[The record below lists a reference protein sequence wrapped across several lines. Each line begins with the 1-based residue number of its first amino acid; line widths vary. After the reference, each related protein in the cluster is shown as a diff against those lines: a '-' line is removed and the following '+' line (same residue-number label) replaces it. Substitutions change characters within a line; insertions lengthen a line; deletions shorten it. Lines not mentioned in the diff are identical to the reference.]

1 MIAFWCIV
9 AFVSIYTIMDAKKK
23 VAEKNIN
30 ILATRGL
37 VFTNAVKHKRSKK

>member
-1 MIAFWCIV
+1 ML
-9 AFVSIYTIMDAKKK
+9 K

-37 VFTNAVKHKRSKK
+37 VFTNAVKHKLSKKWYCIAINLFQPIVRFLEKV